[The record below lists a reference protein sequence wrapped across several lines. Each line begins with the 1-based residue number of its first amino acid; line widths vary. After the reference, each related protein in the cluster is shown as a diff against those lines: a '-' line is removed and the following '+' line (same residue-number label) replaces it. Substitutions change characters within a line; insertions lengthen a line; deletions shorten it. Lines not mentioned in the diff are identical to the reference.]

1 MADTGKPDDGTD
13 DGPSLEMP
21 SLSLRRKKK
30 APAEDVAPEPA
41 PEEIPEPMPEPTP
54 APEQTAVIPRQ
65 PAYEPPTAVVPVVHE
80 PEPVRRELPL
90 AGLPAALVTGVA
102 VGALAVLL
110 AWLAGI
116 GCEAVRGTSS
126 CGGGPGFLILLLVLV
141 ALAGAGSWL
150 LDLFGVPESGSTS
163 LLAVGIMAVLVMV
176 FLLGSLDTWWAVIAI
191 PVTAVIGYA
200 VSWWVTNAVVG
211 DDTDAEVAEPH
222 DVR

>member
-21 SLSLRRKKK
+21 SFSLRRRKKV
-30 APAEDVAPEPA
+30 PPPEDAT
-41 PEEIPEPMPEPTP
+41 PEPTP
-54 APEQTAVIPRQ
+54 EPVPEPEPVLEPRPTAVIPEQ
-65 PAYEPPTAVVPVVHE
+65 PAYEPPTAVVPVVE
-80 PEPVRRELPL
+80 PRPRRELPL
-90 AGLPAALVTGVA
+90 SGLPAAAATGVV

-110 AWLAGI
+110 AWLAGV

-141 ALAGAGSWL
+141 TLALAGSWL
-150 LDLFGVPESGSTS
+150 LARFGVPESGSTS

-176 FLLGSLDTWWAVIAI
+176 FLLGSLDAWWAVIAI
-191 PVTAVIGYA
+191 PVTAVVGYA

-211 DDTDAEVAEPH
+211 EDTDAEVAEPH

>member
-1 MADTGKPDDGTD
+1 MADTGRPDGGTD

-21 SLSLRRKKK
+21 SFSLRRRKK
-30 APAEDVAPEPA
+30 AAPAADPTPEPVA
-41 PEEIPEPMPEPTP
+41 GPEPEPEPTVVVP
-54 APEQTAVIPRQ
+54 AP
-65 PAYEPPTAVVPVVHE
+65 E

-90 AGLPAALVTGVA
+90 SGLPAAGATGVV

-110 AWLAGI
+110 AWLAGV

-126 CGGGPGFLILLLVLV
+126 CGGGPGLLILLLVLA
-141 ALAGAGSWL
+141 ALALAGSWL
-150 LDLFGVPESGSTS
+150 LERFGVPEAGSTS
-163 LLAVGIMAVLVMV
+163 LLAVGIMAVLVLV
-176 FLLGSLDTWWAVIAI
+176 FLLGSLDAWWAVIAI

-211 DDTDAEVAEPH
+211 DDSDAEVAQPR